1 VIDLRSDTVTRP
13 SEAMRTAMAS
23 AEVGDDWFGDDPT
36 VNRLQEEAAGML
48 GAEAALF
55 VASGT
60 MANQIALRALVRPG
74 HEYVAEAR
82 AHVASTEVHAAAA
95 NAGVAPRPI
104 HAALGLVAAEQ
115 VAEALRPDPYGVRVV
130 DLVCVENTHQAG
142 GGSVLAVETLRGIR
156 KAADEAGVPLYLDGA
171 RLFNAGV
178 ASGTPVSEYAAE
190 AHAVMVSLSKGLGAP
205 VGSVLC
211 GETTFIEE
219 ARRIKIQLGGGWRQ
233 AGVLA
238 AAGLVALRD
247 GPGRLAEDHALARRL
262 ADGVADAFPGSVL
275 PEQVE
280 TNIVY
285 VEPGEAGLDA
295 AWIVGALEEVGILAG
310 NVGGRVRMV
319 THLDVTQADIDV
331 TVGAWRSLAASG
343 QPPT

>member
-1 VIDLRSDTVTRP
+1 MIDLRSDTVTRP
-13 SEAMRTAMAS
+13 SETMRSDMAS

-36 VNRLQEEAAGML
+36 VNRLQEEAAGLL
-48 GAEAALF
+48 GTQAALF

-60 MANQIALRALVRPG
+60 MANQIALRIFVRPG

-82 AHVASTEVHAAAA
+82 AHVASTEVHSAAA
-95 NAGVAPRPI
+95 NAGIAPRPI

-130 DLVCVENTHQAG
+130 DLVCMENTHQAG

-171 RLFNAGV
+171 RLFNASA
-178 ASGTPVSEYAAE
+178 ASGTPVGEYAAQ
-190 AHAVMVSLSKGLGAP
+190 AHACMVALSKGLGAP

-211 GETTFIEE
+211 GDEAFIRE
-219 ARRIKIQLGGGWRQ
+219 ARRVRIQLGGGWRQ
-233 AGVLA
+233 AGILA

-247 GPGRLAEDHALARRL
+247 GPARLAEDHANARRL
-262 ADGVADAFPGSVL
+262 AEGVADASPGAVL

-285 VEPGEAGLDA
+285 VEPGEMGQTA
-295 AWIVGALEEVGILAG
+295 ARIVGALEDRGILAG
-310 NVGGRVRMV
+310 DVGGRVRMV
-319 THLDVTQADIDV
+319 THLDVSQSDV
-331 TVGAWRSLAASG
+331 DAVVRAWREVA
-343 QPPT
+343 